1 MSTIQIL
8 TEFKKNLV
16 QFFDELIEQFP
27 EEGDFVIF
35 RIFIKDQLPIQEVM
49 TYFITDILPRKA
61 EIKAR
66 DDAIMNELSFGM
78 DKNKAGSLR
87 RIWRSPKLDA
97 EDRNVIWRWFDTFIF
112 LVEKYQK
119 SLLTK

>member
-1 MSTIQIL
+1 M

-66 DDAIMNELSFGM
+66 DDNIMNELSFGM
-78 DKNKAGSLR
+78 DKNKAGSLK

-97 EDRNVIWRWFDTFIF
+97 EDRNVIWKWFDTFIF

-119 SLLTK
+119 SLLSK